1 MNKEKIPV
9 SVIIPS
15 LNAKEYIAEC
25 MDSILNQTLENIE
38 VLCIDAGSTDGT
50 LKVLKEYSSRDS
62 RIKIFLSK
70 KRSYGAQVN
79 QGIINAKGEYIS
91 IVETDDYIDSAMLK
105 ALYDLSQYASIDIV
119 KSSFYHVDD
128 SDSED
133 VKIVKD
139 TAKNSLESVTNYFKV
154 TDYPIFLE
162 GHPSIWSAIYR
173 RKFIIANKIK
183 FKEEPGGAWVDN
195 PFFYKTAFLA
205 ERILY
210 TNEAYYHYR
219 ESNPD
224 SSTNNLKDSSI
235 PMRRILEMFK
245 IVDEYDDNENTFRHM
260 LYKRLFRYIEIIM
273 ENNENNLERLD
284 KTTLRYIKDALNL
297 VDEEIVENNCNK
309 SQQILYYQL
318 KSPLLLLDLS

>member
-91 IVETDDYIDSAMLK
+91 IVETDDYIDSTMLK
-105 ALYDLSQYASIDIV
+105 TLYDLSQYASIDIV

-173 RKFIIANKIK
+173 RKFLIANKIK

-297 VDEEIVENNCNK
+297 VDEEIVEKKFNK

>member
-91 IVETDDYIDSAMLK
+91 IVETDDYIDSTMLK
-105 ALYDLSQYASIDIV
+105 TLYDLSQYASIDIV

-183 FKEEPGGAWVDN
+183 FKEEPGGGWVDN

-297 VDEEIVENNCNK
+297 VDEEIVEKKFNK

>member
-91 IVETDDYIDSAMLK
+91 IVETDDYIDSTMLK
-105 ALYDLSQYASIDIV
+105 TLYDLSQYASIDIV

-297 VDEEIVENNCNK
+297 VDEEIVEKKFNK

>member
-1 MNKEKIPV
+1 MNEEKILV
-9 SVIIPS
+9 SVIVPS

-25 MDSILNQTLENIE
+25 LDSILNQTLEDIE

-50 LKVLKEYSSRDS
+50 LKVLKEYSSKDS

-79 QGIINAKGEYIS
+79 QGIINAKGDYIS
-91 IVETDDYIDSAMLK
+91 IVETDDYIDAAMLK
-105 ALYDLSQYASIDIV
+105 TLYDLSQYSSIDIV

-128 SDSED
+128 SDSKN

-139 TAKNSLESVTNYFKV
+139 TAKKSLENVTNYFKV
-154 TDYPIFLE
+154 RDYPIFLE

-173 RKFIIANKIK
+173 RNFIIGNKIK

-205 ERILY
+205 EKILY
-210 TNEAYYHYR
+210 TNEAYYYYR

-224 SSTNNLKDSSI
+224 SSSNSLKDSSI
-235 PMRRILEMFK
+235 PMRRILEMSD
-245 IVDEYDDNENTFRHM
+245 ILDEYDDEDNTFRHM
-260 LYKRLFRYIEIIM
+260 LYKRLFRYVEIIM
-273 ENNENNLERLD
+273 ENNDYDLERLD
-284 KTTLRYIKDALNL
+284 KNTLRYINDALNL
-297 VDEEIVENNCNK
+297 VDEEMVENNINK

>member
-25 MDSILNQTLENIE
+25 IDSILNQTLENIE

-91 IVETDDYIDSAMLK
+91 IVETDDYIDSTMLK
-105 ALYDLSQYASIDIV
+105 TLYDLSQYASIDIV

-173 RKFIIANKIK
+173 RKFLIANKIK

-297 VDEEIVENNCNK
+297 VDEEIVEKKFNK